1 MKHEL
6 KRERAGKAEMGS
18 ITPTCSC
25 GWRGRTEYAYN
36 DYCHTNVKEQE
47 GDHIR
52 NAHRGELETANAT
65 LEQQMMDACA
75 PKNERE
81 WWAFAEI
88 GRLRAEVEAL
98 RADAETKRGL
108 LLWALYRAQGGSSPV
123 GQPIRRHLGIEQ
135 HAHLTLDQIQDAAR
149 AAQGDKT

>member
-1 MKHEL
+1 MRQVLNSAIVAAK
-6 KRERAGKAEMGS
+6 S
-18 ITPTCSC
+18 
-25 GWRGRTEYAYN
+25 
-36 DYCHTNVKEQE
+36 
-47 GDHIR
+47 
-52 NAHRGELETANAT
+52 ETA
-65 LEQQMMDACA
+65 E
-75 PKNERE
+75 
-81 WWAFAEI
+81 FAEVAI
-88 GRLRAEVEAL
+88 NAQNEVEAL